1 MRTLGILAAAVFAM
15 AGLANGYWGVG
26 EIFSLSGP
34 RDAALGGQVS
44 TPLFLPEAIHT
55 NAAGLAF
62 APGLSLA
69 SWYALRFG
77 TIQVYSLEAAGRY
90 WGSGVISLDVGDPD
104 PALSYTAYGVTL
116 SAGFPLGGVL
126 AVGLAWK
133 GFFQAAPEE
142 AFGWALDPAVL
153 LRLGG
158 VRLGLVLENAASA
171 PIEYGDHR
179 EPWPWGVRGG
189 TSLSLALGDA
199 ALTLVIG
206 ARYIAPAALD
216 YGVGIEVRGGPWSLR
231 AGYGTRGFGVG
242 ASLVLGNYGVHWA
255 LSLHPYLPL
264 TMAVGASWGGG
275 R

>member
-15 AGLANGYWGVG
+15 AGLADGYWGVG

-34 RDAALGGQVS
+34 RDGALGGQVS
-44 TPLFLPEAIHT
+44 IPLFFPEAAHA

-77 TIQVYSLEAAGRY
+77 TIHVYSLEAAGRY
-90 WGSGVISLDVGDPD
+90 WGGGVVSLDVGDPD
-104 PALSYTAYGVTL
+104 PALSYTAYGVVF
-116 SAGFPLGGVL
+116 SAGLPLGDAL

-133 GFFQAAPEE
+133 GFFQATPGE
-142 AFGWALDPAVL
+142 AFGWALDPSAL
-153 LRLGG
+153 LWLGG
-158 VRLGLVLENAASA
+158 VRLGLVIENAASV

-189 TSLSLALGDA
+189 ASLSVALGDA
-199 ALTLVIG
+199 ALTLAIG
-206 ARYIAPAALD
+206 ARYTASATLD
-216 YGVGIEVRGGPWSLR
+216 YAVGIEVRRGPWGLR
-231 AGYGTRGFGVG
+231 AGYGTGGVGVG
-242 ASLVLGNYGVHWA
+242 ASLMLGNYGVHWA

-264 TMAVGASWGGG
+264 TMAVGVSWGDGG
-275 R
+275 